1 MSSIFTRIIRGEI
14 PCFKIAENDSCFA
27 FLDVRPL
34 AKGHVLVVPKKE
46 VDYIFDLE
54 TQDYNELMH
63 FASRIALAIKKE
75 VPCIKVGMA
84 VIGLEVPHAHVHLV
98 PLNQISDLNFSNE
111 RVKISD
117 DEMAATAKAIAN
129 HL

>member
-14 PCFKIAENDSCFA
+14 PCFKVAENDSCFA

-98 PLNQISDLNFSNE
+98 PLNHISDLNFSNE

>member
-14 PCFKIAENDSCFA
+14 PCFKVAENDSCFA